1 MIDYTIEE
9 AIHIINQCD
18 ESFTPDTRHFNL
30 RNLQRI
36 ADFGLIFNTFLYKPL
51 MGIVKQ
57 DYNKFRLNYEHE
69 HKPTKDIILVIGIN
83 DNKTIN
89 FITIILT
96 DRNKRVR

>member
-69 HKPTKDIILVIGIN
+69 HKPTKDITLVIGIN
-83 DNKTIN
+83 DNKTIS